1 MQGYPFIFL
10 GFFVYCHMQSSRQE
24 ESRIAKILF
33 SRRMKDT
40 FMITCG
46 IAAAC
51 IGLKSFLL
59 PNNFL
64 DGGVTGLSLL
74 SNLLT
79 HINISI
85 LIILINIPFILI
97 GAKQVSKG
105 FAIKTSLAILTLSA
119 CLALIDFP
127 IITEDK
133 LLIAVFGGFFIGA
146 GIGFA
151 IRGGCVIDGTE
162 VLAIYISRRSILSVG
177 DVIAIF
183 NILLFAASAFFVSL
197 ETALYS
203 MLTYISASKTVD
215 FLINGIEEYLG
226 VTIIAEQ
233 ADSIQTALIEK
244 LGRGL
249 TVYKGE
255 SGFGKKGSIDQDRKI
270 LFCVVTRLEVQNL
283 LTEIEKIDPN
293 AFVIQHPINDTK
305 GGMIKKRPFQH

>member
-1 MQGYPFIFL
+1 METLNPITTQ
-10 GFFVYCHMQSSRQE
+10 HN
-24 ESRIAKILF
+24 SRIQRIIF
-33 SRRMKDT
+33 SRKIKDT
-40 FMITCG
+40 FMIACG
-46 IAAAC
+46 IASAC

-59 PNNFL
+59 PSHFL

-74 SNLLT
+74 TNTLT
-79 HINISI
+79 GINISI
-85 LIILINIPFILI
+85 LIMVINIPFVII
-97 GAKQVSKG
+97 GSKQVSKA
-105 FAIKTSLAILTLSA
+105 FALKTSLAIITLSI
-119 CLALIDFP
+119 CLSLINLP
-127 IITEDK
+127 MLTNDK

-146 GIGFA
+146 GIGFC

-162 VLAIYISRRSILSVG
+162 VLAIYISRRSSLTVG
-177 DVIAIF
+177 DVIAVF
-183 NILLFAASAFFVSL
+183 NIVLFASSAFFVSL

-203 MLTYISASKTVD
+203 MLTYIAASKTVD

-255 SGFGKKGSIDQDRKI
+255 SGYGKNGHQDFDRKI

-293 AFVIQHPINDTK
+293 AFVIQHTIKDTK